1 MATVARVV
9 LDSPLPQLDRLF
21 DYRVPAEFEDD
32 CVPGVRV
39 KVPLRS
45 GARMTDAYV
54 VEVVPDDALSPEND
68 FPGELSAIEELVSPV
83 PVLAP
88 EVWRL
93 ARAVADRA
101 AGVASDVLRLAVPT
115 RQVRPEKAWLARDP
129 EHVPPPVPATAV
141 TGYVDGA
148 LEAVIDTGGRAAVS
162 AIPHPVFLLPT
173 AAAPAPGAE
182 DDAPADID
190 DDGDGD
196 GDGSAVSAAG
206 TSGAGDETEVHDG
219 TAGVAAPRSDAAR
232 GPEPTAGERSSGV
245 WVPGWAATLAQAAAH
260 TLAGERSAVIAVPDF
275 RDVADLERAL
285 HVLVPAER
293 VVRFDAKQTNGQRAR
308 ALLTARTHPVVAIGS
323 RAAVYAP
330 ASGLGLIALWDDGDP
345 SFAEQR
351 APYVHTRDVAL
362 VRTAQS
368 GAALLMLSH
377 ARSTDVQRLVEL
389 GWLQE
394 VAPHRARVP
403 KVVPTA
409 HQTNA
414 DGYAAQARIPSSAWR
429 AAREASRAGPV
440 LVQVSNPG
448 FGTGLVCAE
457 CGERAH
463 CRVCGGPLG
472 SPHAGATPQCRFC
485 GALAAGYRCPTCGNG
500 KLKPVGQGAQRTADE
515 LGRAFPNTRIVVAD
529 GSRPIDEVPARP
541 AVVVATRG
549 AEPDVAGGYAC
560 VLLLDGERMLAR
572 EGLRVQ
578 EDVLRVWANAAA
590 KGAAGAPV
598 YLVGIGGKLANA
610 MALWRLDLPAHDE
623 LADRR
628 ELFFPPA
635 VRVATL
641 TGTDEAVTGAVEAL
655 GDAPVGPVL
664 GPVPV
669 EDPTPGT
676 VRAIVRFPYGHGAE
690 VAATL
695 KAEVIRRSSTR
706 RVMAGG
712 NKRRAAPALR
722 VRMDDA
728 EPFSEV

>member
-1 MATVARVV
+1 VATVARVV

-21 DYRVPAEFEDD
+21 DYRVPAEIEDD

-39 KVPLRS
+39 RVPLRS

-54 VEVVPDDALSPEND
+54 VEVVSDDALSPEHD
-68 FPGELSAIEELVSPV
+68 FPGELSVVEELVSPV

-88 EVWRL
+88 EVWQL

-115 RQVRPEKAWLARDP
+115 RQVRPEKAWLARDRD
-129 EHVPPPVPATAV
+129 HVPPRVTPVP
-141 TGYVDGA
+141 VDGYGDGV
-148 LEAVIDTGGRAAVS
+148 LEAVIDAGGRAAVS
-162 AIPHPVFLLPT
+162 AIPHPVLLS
-173 AAAPAPGAE
+173 APSPAVADHADGVGP
-182 DDAPADID
+182 DDSTDA
-190 DDGDGD
+190 
-196 GDGSAVSAAG
+196 DGSTATV
-206 TSGAGDETEVHDG
+206 TSTDTPASE
-219 TAGVAAPRSDAAR
+219 
-232 GPEPTAGERSSGV
+232 PEPERT

-275 RDVADLERAL
+275 RDVTDLERAL
-285 HVLVPAER
+285 LVLVPAER

-308 ALLTARTHPVVAIGS
+308 ALLTARTYPVVAIGS

-330 ASGLGLIALWDDGDP
+330 ASDLGLIALWDDGDP

-368 GAALLMLSH
+368 AAALLMLSH

-394 VAPHRARVP
+394 IGPHRARVP

-429 AAREASRAGPV
+429 AAREASHDGPV

-448 FGTGLVCAE
+448 FGTGLVCTE

-472 SPHAGATPQCRFC
+472 SPHAGSTPQCRFC

-500 KLKPVGQGAQRTADE
+500 TLKPVGQGAQRTADE

-578 EDVLRVWANAAA
+578 EDVLRIWANAAA
-590 KGAAGAPV
+590 KGAPGAPV

-610 MALWRLDLPAHDE
+610 MALWRLDVPAHDE
-623 LADRR
+623 LVDRR

-641 TGTDEAVTGAVEAL
+641 TGTDEAVTGAIEAL

-669 EDPTPGT
+669 DDPTPGT
-676 VRAIVRFPYGHGAE
+676 VRAIVRFPYGHGAA

-695 KAEVIRRSSTR
+695 KSEVIRRSSTR
-706 RVMAGG
+706 RVVKGG
-712 NKRRAAPALR
+712 TKRRAAPALR

>member
-1 MATVARVV
+1 VATVARVV

-21 DYRVPAEFEDD
+21 DYRVPAEIEDD

-39 KVPLRS
+39 RVPLRS

-54 VEVVPDDALSPEND
+54 VEVVADDALSPEND
-68 FPGELSAIEELVSPV
+68 FPGELSAVEELVSPV

-88 EVWRL
+88 EIWQL

-115 RQVRPEKAWLARDP
+115 RQVRPEKAWLSRDLD
-129 EHVPPPVPATAV
+129 HVPPRVTPAPVEGYGDAV
-141 TGYVDGA
+141 V
-148 LEAVIDTGGRAAVS
+148 ESVIDAGGRAAVS
-162 AIPHPVFLLPT
+162 AIPHPVLLSAPT
-173 AAAPAPGAE
+173 PVVADDGASSDPDDTTDADTSPATVTSTDAPAP
-182 DDAPADID
+182 APEP
-190 DDGDGD
+190 
-196 GDGSAVSAAG
+196 VSA
-206 TSGAGDETEVHDG
+206 
-219 TAGVAAPRSDAAR
+219 
-232 GPEPTAGERSSGV
+232 PEPV

-330 ASGLGLIALWDDGDP
+330 ATELGLIALWDDGDP

-368 GAALLMLSH
+368 GAALLVVSH

-394 VAPHRARVP
+394 VGPHRVRVP

-429 AAREASRAGPV
+429 AAREASREGPV

-448 FGTGLVCAE
+448 FGTGLVCTE

-472 SPHAGATPQCRFC
+472 SPRAGATPQCRFC

-515 LGRAFPNTRIVVAD
+515 LGRAFPGTRIVVAD
-529 GSRPIDEVPARP
+529 GSRPIDEVAARP

-590 KGAAGAPV
+590 KGAPGAPV
-598 YLVGIGGKLANA
+598 YLVGIGGKLADA
-610 MALWRLDLPAHDE
+610 MALWRLDVPAHDE
-623 LADRR
+623 LVDRR

-641 TGTDEAVTGAVEAL
+641 TGTDDAVTAAVEAL

-669 EDPTPGT
+669 DDPTPGT

-706 RVMAGG
+706 RVVAGG
-712 NKRRAAPALR
+712 SKRRAAPALR

>member
-21 DYRVPAEFEDD
+21 DYRVPAEIEDD

-39 KVPLRS
+39 RVPLRS
-45 GARMTDAYV
+45 GARITDAYV
-54 VEVVPDDALSPEND
+54 VEVVTDDALSPEND
-68 FPGELSAIEELVSPV
+68 FPGELSAVEELVSPV

-88 EVWRL
+88 EVWQL

-115 RQVRPEKAWLARDP
+115 RQVRPEKAWLERDRD
-129 EHVPPPVPATAV
+129 HVPPRVTAAV
-141 TGYVDGA
+141 VEGYGD
-148 LEAVIDTGGRAAVS
+148 AVIESVIDAGGRAAVS
-162 AIPHPVFLLPT
+162 AIPHPVLLS
-173 AAAPAPGAE
+173 APAPAPTPTPVVVDGA
-182 DDAPADID
+182 DASDSTDTPAPAP
-190 DDGDGD
+190 
-196 GDGSAVSAAG
+196 
-206 TSGAGDETEVHDG
+206 
-219 TAGVAAPRSDAAR
+219 APE
-232 GPEPTAGERSSGV
+232 PEPT

-275 RDVADLERAL
+275 RDVTDLERAL
-285 HVLVPAER
+285 LVLVPAER

-330 ASGLGLIALWDDGDP
+330 ASDLGLIALWDDGDP

-368 GAALLMLSH
+368 GAALLMVSH

-394 VAPHRARVP
+394 VGPHRARVP

-429 AAREASRAGPV
+429 AAREASHDGPV

-448 FGTGLVCAE
+448 FGTGLVCTE

-472 SPHAGATPQCRFC
+472 SPHAGSTPQCRFC

-515 LGRAFPNTRIVVAD
+515 LGRAFPDTRIVVAD

-578 EDVLRVWANAAA
+578 EDVLRIWANAAA
-590 KGAAGAPV
+590 KGAPGAPV

-610 MALWRLDLPAHDE
+610 MALWRLDVPAHDE
-623 LADRR
+623 LTDRR

-641 TGTDEAVTGAVEAL
+641 TGTDEAVTGAIEAL

-669 EDPTPGT
+669 DDPTPGT
-676 VRAIVRFPYGHGAE
+676 VRAIVRFPYGHGTE

-706 RVMAGG
+706 RVVKGG
-712 NKRRAAPALR
+712 AKRRAAPALR

>member
-1 MATVARVV
+1 M
-9 LDSPLPQLDRLF
+9 
-21 DYRVPAEFEDD
+21 
-32 CVPGVRV
+32 
-39 KVPLRS
+39 PLRS
-45 GARMTDAYV
+45 GARITDAYV
-54 VEVVPDDALSPEND
+54 VEVVTDDALSPEND
-68 FPGELSAIEELVSPV
+68 FPGELSAVEELVSPV

-88 EVWRL
+88 EVWQL

-115 RQVRPEKAWLARDP
+115 RQVRPEKAWLERDRD
-129 EHVPPPVPATAV
+129 HVPPRVTAAV
-141 TGYVDGA
+141 VEGYGD
-148 LEAVIDTGGRAAVS
+148 AVIESVIDAGGRAAVS
-162 AIPHPVFLLPT
+162 AIPHPVLLS
-173 AAAPAPGAE
+173 APAPAPTPTPVVVDGA
-182 DDAPADID
+182 DASDSTDTPAPAP
-190 DDGDGD
+190 
-196 GDGSAVSAAG
+196 
-206 TSGAGDETEVHDG
+206 
-219 TAGVAAPRSDAAR
+219 APE
-232 GPEPTAGERSSGV
+232 PEPT

-275 RDVADLERAL
+275 RDVTDLERAL
-285 HVLVPAER
+285 LVLVPAER

-330 ASGLGLIALWDDGDP
+330 ASDLGLIALWDDGDP

-368 GAALLMLSH
+368 GAALLMVSH

-394 VAPHRARVP
+394 VGPHRARVP

-429 AAREASRAGPV
+429 AAREASHDGPV

-448 FGTGLVCAE
+448 FGTGLVCTE

-472 SPHAGATPQCRFC
+472 SPHAGSTPQCRFC

-515 LGRAFPNTRIVVAD
+515 LGRAFPDTRIVVAD

-578 EDVLRVWANAAA
+578 EDVLRIWANAAA
-590 KGAAGAPV
+590 KGAPGAPV

-610 MALWRLDLPAHDE
+610 MALWRLDVPAHDE
-623 LADRR
+623 LTDRR

-641 TGTDEAVTGAVEAL
+641 TGTDEAVTGAIEAL

-669 EDPTPGT
+669 DDPTPGT
-676 VRAIVRFPYGHGAE
+676 VRAIVRFPYGHGTE

-706 RVMAGG
+706 RVVKGG
-712 NKRRAAPALR
+712 AKRRAAPALR